1 MFLTRQYPTAEARSR
16 ANALRQ
22 LYRKVLA
29 QNTKEGRGL
38 RLLRSWLSPR
48 QREQFDKSGY
58 FDVVGCLTGRKYRIY
73 YDMLPPNV
81 YEIDHAGHR
90 AMGLC
95 FAPAGPLVRGD
106 VMLAQKI
113 ALETN
118 EHDALAAANRVPLIP
133 ATLMSRGDRS
143 RRSASWLRADRS
155 S

>member
-38 RLLRSWLSPR
+38 RLLRSWLSPC
-48 QREQFDKSGY
+48 QREQFDKSGD
-58 FDVVGCLTGRKYRIY
+58 FDVVGCTSGRKYRIY
-73 YDMLPPNV
+73 YNTLPPNV
-81 YEIDHAGHR
+81 YEIDDAGHR
-90 AMGLC
+90 KMGLC
-95 FAPAGPLVRGD
+95 FAPVGPLARGD

-118 EHDALAAANRVPLIP
+118 ELSALAAANRVPLTQAQP
-133 ATLMSRGDRS
+133 RGVLSQFMRPFF
-143 RRSASWLRADRS
+143 
-155 S
+155 